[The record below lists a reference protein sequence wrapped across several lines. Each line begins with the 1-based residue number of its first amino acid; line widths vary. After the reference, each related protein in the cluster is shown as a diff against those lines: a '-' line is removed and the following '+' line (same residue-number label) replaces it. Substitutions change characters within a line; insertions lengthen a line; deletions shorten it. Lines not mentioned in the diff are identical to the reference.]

1 MPNLP
6 ISQLP
11 ELTSIQTSAEFAVAQ
26 GGVTYRVK
34 AANVTTGVLYGS
46 FFSSLDQPITANVP
60 KAMSADTVDLS
71 SGISVVDGSKFT
83 VSSGGTFNLQFS
95 AQVAQTSN
103 AAELAVW
110 IRKNGADVSDST
122 TVIDLQNNSKYLFA
136 LNYYIELTA
145 GQYVEVW
152 WASSSANTTIE
163 YLPLQTTPYNR
174 PAVPSLIVTM
184 SQI

>member
-1 MPNLP
+1 LLTVLNLP
-6 ISQLP
+6 YQVVVH
-11 ELTSIQTSAEFAVAQ
+11 SIYNF
-26 GGVTYRVK
+26 
-34 AANVTTGVLYGS
+34 
-46 FFSSLDQPITANVP
+46 
-60 KAMSADTVDLS
+60 
-71 SGISVVDGSKFT
+71 
-83 VSSGGTFNLQFS
+83 
-95 AQVAQTSN
+95 
-103 AAELAVW
+103 
-110 IRKNGADVSDST
+110 
-122 TVIDLQNNSKYLFA
+122 IDLQNNSKYLFA